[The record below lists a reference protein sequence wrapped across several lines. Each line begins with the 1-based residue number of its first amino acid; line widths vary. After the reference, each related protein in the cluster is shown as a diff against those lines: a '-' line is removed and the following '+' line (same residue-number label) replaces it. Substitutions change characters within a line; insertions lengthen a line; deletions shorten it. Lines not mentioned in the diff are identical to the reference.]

1 MPGRGAVDF
10 DAVLGALADAG
21 YNGWVTVELY
31 PYEAEAREVAEEAFQ
46 YLSKWF

>member
-1 MPGRGAVDF
+1 
-10 DAVLGALADAG
+10 
-21 YNGWVTVELY
+21 VELY